1 MTRESMDF
9 DVVIV
14 GAGPAGLS
22 AGIRLAQLNSQLN
35 ICIID
40 KAEQVGAHILSGAV
54 LEPRALNEL
63 IPDWKNQD
71 PPLHTP
77 VTEDRFIFLTEKKSF
92 RLPTPPQMHNKG
104 NYIISLGLLCKWLA
118 QQAEKLGV
126 NIFPGFAATE
136 IIYEGDRVSGII
148 TGDKGVDRSGNPKT
162 NYQQGI
168 ELRAKQVIFA
178 EGCRGSLT
186 QTLFQRYQLRE
197 GIDPQTYGLGLKE
210 LWEIPEGLHKSGSVM
225 HSIAWPLDYQ
235 TYGGSFA
242 YHFGKNLLSIGFVI
256 GLDYQN
262 PYLNPYEEF
271 QRFKTH
277 PLIRPLLEKG
287 NRIAYGART
296 LIEGGLQ
303 SIPKLTF
310 PGGLIIGD
318 AAGFLNVAK
327 IKGIH
332 NAMKSGMVAAES
344 LFAMLQGLLPL
355 PQRSSL
361 GERAGERG
369 QTIECLAY
377 PQQLKQSWLWDDLY
391 KVRNIRPAFRFG
403 LVCALAYAA
412 LDTYLFRGK
421 APWTLHHHKPD
432 HDCLKKAAA
441 CRKIDYPKHDNTITF
456 DLPSSVY
463 LANVSYDENQPYHLK
478 LKDRHAVPIKINLDE
493 YASPETRYCPAGVYE
508 ILRNE
513 NNLPRLQINGGNC
526 IHCKACDIKDP
537 TQNIVWTP
545 SEGGS
550 GPNYEMM

>member
-1 MTRESMDF
+1 MTREAMDF

-22 AGIRLAQLNSQLN
+22 ASIRLAQLSQQHNHPLN

-40 KAEQVGAHILSGAV
+40 KGEEIGAHILSGAV

-63 IPDWKNQD
+63 IPDWQTKN

-77 VTEDRFIFLTEKKSF
+77 VTQDSFLFLSEKKSW
-92 RLPTPPQMHNKG
+92 RLPTPPQMQNHG
-104 NYIISLGLLCKWLA
+104 NYIISLGLLCRWLA
-118 QQAEKLGV
+118 QQAESLGV
-126 NIFPGFAATE
+126 NVFPGFAATE
-136 IIYEGDRVSGII
+136 ILYDDNRVCGIV
-148 TGDKGVDRSGNPKT
+148 TGDKGLDRQGQQKS
-162 NYQQGI
+162 NYQPGI

-186 QTLFQRYQLRE
+186 QTLFPRYNLRE
-197 GIDPQTYGLGLKE
+197 GVDPQTYGLGIKE
-210 LWEIPEGLHKSGSVM
+210 LWEIPETLHQAGKVVHTIG
-225 HSIAWPLDYQ
+225 WPLDYK

-242 YHFGKNLLSIGFVI
+242 YHLGKNLLAIGFVV
-256 GLDYQN
+256 GLDYEN

-277 PLIRPLLEKG
+277 PSIRPLLEQG

-332 NAMKSGMVAAES
+332 NAMKSAMVAAES
-344 LFAMLQGLLPL
+344 LFPMLQN
-355 PQRSSL
+355 SSSD
-361 GERAGERG
+361 
-369 QTIECLAY
+369 ECTDY
-377 PQQLKQSWLWDDLY
+377 SVNLKNSWLWDDLY
-391 KVRNIRPAFRFG
+391 KVRNIRPSFRWG
-403 LVCALAYAA
+403 LLPALAYSAI
-412 LDTYLFRGK
+412 DTYLFRGK
-421 APWTLHHHKPD
+421 APWTFRHKVPDNESLHKAD
-432 HDCLKKAAA
+432 KCKKIA
-441 CRKIDYPKHDNTITF
+441 YPKHDNKITF
-456 DLPSSVY
+456 DLPASVF

-478 LKDRHAVPIKINLDE
+478 LKDRQGVPISINLQE
-493 YASPETRYCPAGVYE
+493 YAAPETRYCPAGVYE
-508 ILRNE
+508 TLYNE
-513 NNLPRLQINGGNC
+513 SNVPRLQINGGNC

-537 TQNIVWTP
+537 TQNIKWTP

-550 GPNYEMM
+550 GPNYGMM

>member
-22 AGIRLAQLNSQLN
+22 ASIRLMQLSQQYNHPLN

-40 KAEQVGAHILSGAV
+40 KGETIGAHILSGAV
-54 LEPRALNEL
+54 LDPRALNEL
-63 IPDWKNQD
+63 IPDWENRN

-77 VTEDRFIFLTEKKSF
+77 VIEDQFLFLSENKSW
-92 RLPTPPQMHNKG
+92 RLPTPPQMQNHG
-104 NYIISLGLLCKWLA
+104 NYIISLELFCKWLA
-118 QQAEKLGV
+118 EQAESLGV
-126 NIFPGFAATE
+126 NVFPGFAATE
-136 IIYEGDRVSGII
+136 IIYENNRVCGIV
-148 TGDKGVDRSGNPKT
+148 TGDKGLDRQGNPKP
-162 NYQQGI
+162 NFQAGI
-168 ELRAKQVIFA
+168 ELKAKQVIFA

-186 QTLFQRYQLRE
+186 QTLFQRYNLRQ
-197 GIDPQTYGLGLKE
+197 GVDPQTYGIGIKE
-210 LWEIPEGLHKSGSVM
+210 LWEIPEDLHQAGRVV
-225 HSIAWPLDYQ
+225 HSIGWPLNHK

-242 YHFGKNLLSIGFVI
+242 YHLGKNLLSIGFVV
-256 GLDYQN
+256 GLDYEN

-277 PLIRPLLEKG
+277 SSIRPLLEKG

-303 SIPKLTF
+303 SLPKLTF

-332 NAMKSGMVAAES
+332 NAMKSAMLAAEN
-344 LFAMLQGLLPL
+344 LFPLLQ
-355 PQRSSL
+355 SDKND
-361 GERAGERG
+361 
-369 QTIECLAY
+369 ECHAY
-377 PQQLKQSWLWDDLY
+377 PDQLKKSWLWEDLY
-391 KVRNIRPAFRFG
+391 KVRNIRPAFRWG
-403 LVCALAYAA
+403 LLSALAYAA
-412 LDTYLFRGK
+412 IDTYIFRGH
-421 APWTLHHHKPD
+421 APWTFHHKIPD
-432 HDCLKKAAA
+432 NQSLKKASE
-441 CRKIDYPKHDNTITF
+441 CKKIEYPKHDNKITF
-456 DLPSSVY
+456 DLPTSLF

-478 LKDRHAVPIKINLDE
+478 LKDRHGIPITVNYRE

-508 ILRNE
+508 ILFNDKDE
-513 NNLPRLQINGGNC
+513 PRLQINGGNC
-526 IHCKACDIKDP
+526 IQCKACDIKDP